1 MALSV
6 NATGFEGGN
15 VRERK
20 SLGGEG
26 GGLGY
31 TGGVARKRVGNG
43 FERTVSDVTAAIDAD
58 ISENRAPGC

>member
-6 NATGFEGGN
+6 NATGFEGE
-15 VRERK
+15 RER
-20 SLGGEG
+20 GRAWAAREG
-26 GGLGY
+26 SD
-31 TGGVARKRVGNG
+31 TGGVARKRVENGNG